1 MNKKIHFVTDKFKQF
16 RKDRDWSQTQ
26 MADFL
31 SLQLGYKVSRSMIQ
45 KWEERERAMKA
56 IAVLDISKVLSIPV
70 AELVQHNG

>member
-16 RKDRDWSQTQ
+16 RVDRDWSQTQ
-26 MADFL
+26 MAEFL
-31 SLQLGYKVSRSMIQ
+31 TLQLGYNVSRAMIQ

-56 IAVLDISKVLSIPV
+56 ISVLDISKVLSIPV